1 MANIKIENEHHMN
14 DNLLYFPYIDI
25 PRNNWTIK
33 SLLYWDNVG
42 IIVPPDYRD
51 NPDQYSTETRDLL
64 QTDLIQQIFPYD
76 YIPNDK
82 KFNIG
87 FVKLLEQPKFNLKKR
102 QENYKKG
109 NVSRIHVQKFGE
121 EILDKL
127 VEMQIARK
135 LLNEWPWYYVESKT
149 ARLIMLYLATVI
161 AKSGSF
167 TPATDKLKNLDL
179 SINQNGAVLRRN
191 SLRQDI
197 LDDLIPYP
205 IDPDLTKLRH
215 FKDRYYEELR
225 SFRILLEQ
233 ATLTI
238 SSFSKK
244 KNQREFQKL
253 KIEEIN
259 DKRAKILSDLNQ
271 SKLGQ
276 ITFGTMFGLAGA
288 VIGFGQGNS
297 HLGIF
302 SLGNAVYSAFQG
314 YDNSEVL
321 SMDYS
326 YLALIDKNF
335 NQ

>member
-1 MANIKIENEHHMN
+1 MN

-42 IIVPPDYRD
+42 IIVPPDYKE
-51 NPDQYSTETRDLL
+51 NPNQYRTETRDLL

-76 YIPNDK
+76 YIYKVK
-82 KFNIG
+82 KFDKG

-109 NVSRIHVQKFGE
+109 KVSRIHVQKFGE

-127 VEMQIARK
+127 VEMQIARRFP
-135 LLNEWPWYYVESKT
+135 NEWKWYYVESKT

-179 SINQNGAVLRRN
+179 SINQNGAVLKRN

-244 KNQREFQKL
+244 KLQREFQAL

-276 ITFGTMFGLAGA
+276 ITFGTMFGLVGA
-288 VIGFGQGNS
+288 VIGFSEGNS
-297 HLGIF
+297 PLGIF

-314 YDNSEVL
+314 YDNTEVL

-335 NQ
+335 IQ